1 MPAIGAASIVAK
13 VTRDRLMHR
22 LAMRYPGYGW
32 ETNVG
37 YATAAHREAV
47 RRLGA
52 ACHHRRSFATV
63 RATLF

>member
-1 MPAIGAASIVAK
+1 
-13 VTRDRLMHR
+13 MHR

-37 YATAAHREAV
+37 YATSAHREAV

-52 ACHHRRSFATV
+52 TCHHRRSFATV
-63 RATLF
+63 QATLF